1 MPSQQEVRW
10 SQLKVG
16 VIVLV
21 ASVILTTLLFLMT
34 SASGLGILSHKLTIT
49 TYFENSAGLKEGAA
63 VNLQGVTIGNVKSV
77 TLVNTPDRKMTPVK
91 VVMKLDE
98 KFSPEL
104 HKDSKAQLT
113 TIGVLGDTVVDINS
127 QYAVGPRLQDGD
139 ELKTLETPSITDV
152 VKASQGTIE
161 SLNTILAKVN
171 LIVDDLEAGKGTAGQ
186 LLNNPD
192 LYNKLNA
199 TLDGLHTLERNIN
212 AGKGSLGKLVTDDA
226 LYNRL
231 NDTVGKLDEIA
242 NSLNAGKGTAG
253 MLLKDD
259 ALYKNLNS
267 TLAHANSIMADADAG
282 KGGLGLMLKD
292 PKFRG
297 DLSNTLSQVNTLV
310 SGVNAGQ
317 GTLGKLAKDDAAYT
331 NLNKL
336 LVASTDLVTTIR
348 SDPKK
353 YLTIHLKIF

>member
-16 VIVLV
+16 IIVLV
-21 ASVILTTLLFLMT
+21 SSVILTTLLFLMT

-49 TYFENSAGLKEGAA
+49 TYFANSIGLKEGAA

-77 TLVNTPDRKMTPVK
+77 SIVNTPDRKLTPVK

-98 KFSPEL
+98 KYEPDL

-127 QYAVGPRLQDGD
+127 VSAVGPPLKDGD
-139 ELKTLETPSITDV
+139 ELQTLATPGFNDVLKT
-152 VKASQGTIE
+152 SQETIE
-161 SLNTILAKVN
+161 DLKPILEKLNVIAGN
-171 LIVDDLEAGKGTAGQ
+171 LQAGKGTAGQ
-186 LLNNPD
+186 LLSNPD

-199 TLDGLHTLERNIN
+199 SLDGLQKLVKNIN
-212 AGKGSLGKLVTDDA
+212 AGKGSIGKLITDDS
-226 LYNRL
+226 LYDRL
-231 NDTVGKLDEIA
+231 NGTAGKLQDIVD
-242 NSLNAGKGTAG
+242 SVNAGKGTAG
-253 MLLKDD
+253 MLVKDD

-267 TLAHANSIMADADAG
+267 TLTHVNSLVTDLDSG
-282 KGGLGLMLKD
+282 KGGLGLLFKD
-292 PKFRG
+292 PNFKTKL
-297 DLSNTLSQVNTLV
+297 DDTLTQINTLLSNVNQ
-310 SGVNAGQ
+310 GN

-336 LVASTDLVTTIR
+336 LTASTDLVTTIR